1 MVHPCDLSNDSRSSC
16 RTRSAYATPLIRGL
30 SKAVLSAYC
39 EKVSYNK
46 EEEEEEFSTEAQKQ
60 LKIPWPHNLQG
71 EKRQIS
77 V

>member
-1 MVHPCDLSNDSRSSC
+1 
-16 RTRSAYATPLIRGL
+16 
-30 SKAVLSAYC
+30 VLSAYC